1 MATITKFEDLDIQ
14 KNARELCKI
23 VHSYTIKNSFSK
35 DFSLRDQIS
44 RSAGSIMDNIA
55 EGFGREGNNEF
66 IHFLSISKGSSDE
79 LRSQSYRAF
88 DFDYIH
94 EEELNLLLSE
104 TEKISAGIKSLMKY
118 LRNSEIKGNKFKTK
132 Q

>member
-1 MATITKFEDLDIQ
+1 MATITKFEDLDIW
-14 KNARELCKI
+14 KNARKLCKI
-23 VHSYTIKNSFSK
+23 VHSYTTKNLFSK

-55 EGFGREGNNEF
+55 EWFGREGNNEF

-88 DFDYIH
+88 DFDYIN
-94 EEELNLLLSE
+94 EEELNLLLTE
-104 TEKISAGIKSLMKY
+104 TERISAGIKSLMKY
-118 LRNSEIKGNKFKTK
+118 LKNSEIKGNKFKTK
-132 Q
+132 